1 MILSRIELVNWKN
14 FYHCDVSLSERTFV
28 VGANASGKSNF
39 LDAFRFLHDLAKAG
53 GGLQTAVA
61 SRGGMTKIRCL
72 AARKRTDIEFV
83 VHLKEDSGDSEDV
96 WKYVLDFK
104 NVGGGI
110 LKNEVSILK
119 EEVWRGEEQLL
130 SRTPQTPNE
139 DSDTL
144 KYTHLEQ
151 VTSNKEFR
159 ELRIFFNNIDY
170 LNVVPQ
176 LVRESGSMLLS
187 FDKEDF
193 YGRNFLQRL
202 AKMNKTTS
210 AAYFRRVNEILKLAV
225 PQLDKLT
232 LTNDEMGV
240 PHLEARYEHW
250 RAKGS
255 KQQEEQFSDGTL
267 RLIGFLFALLDS
279 KGVVLLE
286 EPETNLHS
294 AIVAQLPEFISKL
307 QRSKKETRQVF
318 ITTHSYDMLSNQG
331 IGGEEVILLKPSPE
345 GTKVIN
351 AATLEDVMTELNAGF
366 SIADAVMPYTRPEHI
381 DSIAEIKL

>member
-1 MILSRIELVNWKN
+1 MIISQIELVNWKN
-14 FYHCDVSLSERTFV
+14 FHHCRVDLSERTFI

-39 LDAFRFLHDLAKAG
+39 MDAFRFLHDLAKAG

-61 SRGGMTKIRCL
+61 ARGGMTKIRCL
-72 AARKRTDIEFV
+72 AARKRTDVELV
-83 VHLKEDSGDSEDV
+83 VRLKEESDGPQV
-96 WKYVLDFK
+96 WMYRLDFK
-104 NVGGGI
+104 HTGGGI
-110 LKNEVSILK
+110 LKNEVSIQK
-119 EEVWRGEEQLL
+119 EEVWHGDKQILC
-130 SRTPQTPNE
+130 RTPESENE

-159 ELRIFFNNIDY
+159 ELRNFFNNIEY
-170 LNVVPQ
+170 LNVIPQ
-176 LVRESGSMLLS
+176 LVRESSSALLS
-187 FDKEDF
+187 SDKEDF

-225 PQLDKLT
+225 PQLDELT

-255 KQQEEQFSDGTL
+255 KQREEQFSDGTL

-279 KGVVLLE
+279 KGIVLLE

-294 AIVAQLPEFISKL
+294 AIVTQLPEFIAKL

-331 IGGEEVILLKPSPE
+331 IGGDEVVLLKPSIE
-345 GTKVIN
+345 GTEVCN
-351 AATLEDVMTELNAGF
+351 AATLTDVMEELKAGF
-366 SIADAVMPYTRPEHI
+366 SVADAVIPYTRPANV
-381 DSIAEIKL
+381 DSISNIKL

>member
-83 VHLKEDSGDSEDV
+83 VHLKEDGGDSDV

-110 LKNEVSILK
+110 LKNEVSIIK
-119 EEVWRGEEQLL
+119 EEVWYGAKQLL
-130 SRTPQTPNE
+130 CRTPQSPNE

-210 AAYFRRVNEILKLAV
+210 AAYFRRINEILKLAV

-279 KGVVLLE
+279 RGIVLLE
-286 EPETNLHS
+286 EPEINLHS

-331 IGGEEVILLKPSPE
+331 IGGDEVILLKPSPE

-351 AATLEDVMTELNAGF
+351 AATLADVMAELNAGF
-366 SIADAVMPYTRPEHI
+366 SVADAVMPYTRPYHI
-381 DSIAEIKL
+381 DSIAEIKW

>member
-1 MILSRIELVNWKN
+1 MILYKLELVNWKN
-14 FYHCDVSLSERTFV
+14 FQHCNVNLSERVFI

-39 LDAFRFLHDLAKAG
+39 LDVFRFLHDIAKAG

-72 AARKRTDIEFV
+72 AARKRTDVEIAVE
-83 VHLKEDSGDSEDV
+83 LKEETNSSEI
-96 WKYVLDFK
+96 WTYRLAFK
-104 NVGGGI
+104 STGGGI
-110 LKNEVSILK
+110 MKKEVIVTK
-119 EEVWRGEEQLL
+119 EEVLRAGKILL
-130 SRTPQTPNE
+130 SRSNNSNTE

-151 VTSNKEFR
+151 ATSNQKFR
-159 ELRIFFNNIDY
+159 ELRNFFINIEY

-176 LVRESGSMLLS
+176 LVRESRFSVFSG
-187 FDKEDF
+187 DKEDF

-202 AKMNKTTS
+202 ANMNSKTS
-210 AAYFRRVNEILKLAV
+210 AAYFRRVNDVLKKAV
-225 PQLDKLT
+225 PQLDELKLAYD
-232 LTNDEMGV
+232 NMGV

-255 KQQEEQFSDGTL
+255 KQQEDQFSDGTL

-279 KGVVLLE
+279 KGLILLE

-294 AIVAQLPEFISKL
+294 AIIAQLPEFIAKL

-318 ITTHSYDMLSNQG
+318 MTTHSYDMLSNPG
-331 IGGEEVILLKPSPE
+331 IRGNEVVLLSPKKE
-345 GTKVIN
+345 GTEVKN
-351 AATLEDVMTELNAGF
+351 AASLQDVNDELLAGF
-366 SIADAVMPYTRPEHI
+366 SIADAIIPYTKPTEV
-381 DSIAEIKL
+381 DSISQINL

>member
-1 MILSRIELVNWKN
+1 MILSKIELVNWKN
-14 FYHCDVSLSERTFV
+14 FHKCDVELSERTFI

-39 LDAFRFLHDLAKAG
+39 LDAFRFLHDIAKAG

-61 SRGGMTKIRCL
+61 SRGGLKKIRCL
-72 AARKRTDIEFV
+72 AARSRSDIEFV
-83 VHLKEDSGDSEDV
+83 VHVKESFETPEEWV
-96 WKYVLDFK
+96 YTLAFK
-104 NVGGGI
+104 GVGGGI
-110 LKNEVSILK
+110 IKNEVVIIK
-119 EEVWRGEEQLL
+119 EEVKFCEKILL
-130 SRTPQTPNE
+130 YRSLDSKNE
-139 DSDTL
+139 DVDTL

-151 VTSNKEFR
+151 ANANQSFR
-159 ELRIFFNNIDY
+159 ELRNFFVNIEY

-176 LVRESGSMLLS
+176 LVRESNSVLFS
-187 FDKEDF
+187 SDKEDF

-202 AKMNKTTS
+202 AKMNKATS
-210 AAYFRRVNEILKLAV
+210 AAYFRRVNEVLRKAV
-225 PQLDKLT
+225 PQLSELQ
-232 LTNDEMGV
+232 LAYDEMGV

-318 ITTHSYDMLSNQG
+318 ITTHSYDMLANNGLSSN
-331 IGGEEVILLKPSPE
+331 EVVLLKPSKE
-345 GTKVIN
+345 GTEVIN
-351 AATLEDVMTELNAGF
+351 AANLEDVNAELMAGF
-366 SIADAVMPYTRPEHI
+366 SMADAILPYTKPENV
-381 DSIAEIKL
+381 DSISMLKM

>member
-1 MILSRIELVNWKN
+1 MILSRIELTNWKN
-14 FYHCDVSLSERTFV
+14 FYHCDVNLSERTFV

-61 SRGGMTKIRCL
+61 ARGGMTKIRCL

-83 VHLKEDSGDSEDV
+83 VHLKEDSVDTDI
-96 WKYVLDFK
+96 WKYVLNFK
-104 NVGGGI
+104 NIGGGI

-130 SRTPQTPNE
+130 FRTPHTPNE

-159 ELRIFFNNIDY
+159 ELRNFFNNIDY

-176 LVRESGSMLLS
+176 LVRESGSTLLS

-318 ITTHSYDMLSNQG
+318 ITTHSYDMLSNLG

>member
-1 MILSRIELVNWKN
+1 MILSKIELVNWKN
-14 FYHCDVSLSERTFV
+14 FHQCSVELSERTFI

-39 LDAFRFLHDLAKAG
+39 LDAFRFLHDLVKAG
-53 GGLQTAVA
+53 GGLQTAV
-61 SRGGMTKIRCL
+61 SMRGGMKKIRCL
-72 AARKRTDIEFV
+72 AARSRSDVEFV
-83 VHLKEDSGDSEDV
+83 VYLKDSFESTEE
-96 WKYVLDFK
+96 WKYTLAFK
-104 NVGGGI
+104 GVGGGI
-110 LKNEVSILK
+110 MKKEVIVVK
-119 EEVWRGEEQLL
+119 EEVVKGNEVLL
-130 SRTPQTPNE
+130 SRSADTINE

-151 VTSNKEFR
+151 ANANQKFR
-159 ELRIFFNNIDY
+159 DLKNFFMNIEY
-170 LNVVPQ
+170 LNIVPQ
-176 LVRESGSMLLS
+176 LVRESNSVMYS
-187 FDKEDF
+187 SDKEDF

-210 AAYFRRVNEILKLAV
+210 AAYFRRVNEVLRKAV
-225 PQLDKLT
+225 PQLSELR
-232 LTNDEMGV
+232 LSSDEMGV

-279 KGVVLLE
+279 KGIVLLE

-318 ITTHSYDMLSNQG
+318 ITTHSYDMLSNNG
-331 IGGEEVILLKPSPE
+331 LSSNEVVLLKPSKE
-345 GTKVIN
+345 GSQVVN
-351 AATLEDVMTELNAGF
+351 AATLDDVNAELSAGF
-366 SIADAVMPYTRPEHI
+366 SMADAIIPYTKPENV
-381 DSIAEIKL
+381 DSISMIKM